1 MTSAPTP
8 ANIPAISGSTIA
20 DLVASGA
27 AALTAAGVAFGHG
40 TATAEDEAAWLTLW
54 KLGLP
59 LDSELAP
66 GAPESLA
73 DQAVS
78 AQQQAEVAELFAERI
93 QTRKPAAYLTREAW
107 LQGVPF
113 YVDERAIVPRSFIAE
128 LLADGSI
135 DDFLSENTHRVL
147 DLCTGNGS
155 LAVLAAMAYP
165 EVVVT
170 GADISPDA
178 LAVAR
183 INVDRHGL
191 QERIALQA
199 SDGLAAL
206 PGPWDLILCNPPY
219 VNAASMA
226 ALPAEYRAEPEL
238 ALAGGTDGMDF
249 VRRLLADAPA
259 RMSEHGVLVLEIGN
273 ERDYF
278 EAAFP
283 QLPVFWL
290 DTSAGDDQVLLITR
304 DALLAQLPSQ
314 GHGTPP

>member
-8 ANIPAISGSTIA
+8 ANSTSISGSTIA

-59 LDSELAP
+59 LDSELTP
-66 GAPESLA
+66 GAPESIA
-73 DQAVS
+73 SQGVS
-78 AQQQAEVAELFAERI
+78 AQQQAEVAELVSQRI
-93 QTRKPAAYLTREAW
+93 RTRKPAAYLTQEAW

-135 DDFLSENTHRVL
+135 DGWLS
-147 DLCTGNGS
+147 DCTGNGS
-155 LAVLAAMAYP
+155 LACLAAMAWP
-165 EVVVT
+165 EVEVT
-170 GADISPDA
+170 GADISADA

-183 INVDRHGL
+183 INVDRHELGQRVQL
-191 QERIALQA
+191 LE

-206 PGPWDLILCNPPY
+206 PGPWDLVLCNPPY
-219 VNAASMA
+219 VNADSMSR
-226 ALPAEYRAEPEL
+226 LPAEYQAEPEL
-238 ALAGGTDGMDF
+238 ALAGGSDGMDF
-249 VRRLLADAPA
+249 IRRLLEDLPSRLAKEA
-259 RMSEHGVLVLEIGN
+259 VVVLEIGN
-273 ERDYF
+273 EKPFF

-283 QLPVFWL
+283 DLPVFWL
-290 DTSAGDDQVLLITR
+290 DTSSGDEQVLLITQE
-304 DALLAQLPSQ
+304 ALKAWADGDIEALRPTYRPL
-314 GHGTPP
+314 G

>member
-1 MTSAPTP
+1 MNTPQQHPTV
-8 ANIPAISGSTIA
+8 AGDTVGA
-20 DLVASGA
+20 LVESGA
-27 AALTAAGVAFGHG
+27 QCLAAAGVSFGHG
-40 TATAEDEAAWLTLW
+40 TTNAHDEAAWLVLW
-54 KLGLP
+54 RLGLP
-59 LDSELAP
+59 LDSDLSEAP
-66 GAPESLA
+66 DPMKNQPVAPA
-73 DQAVS
+73 DQAL
-78 AQQQAEVAELFAERI
+78 VATLFEERI
-93 QTRKPAAYLTREAW
+93 RTRKPAAYLTREAW

-128 LLADGSI
+128 LLVDGGADEY
-135 DDFLSENTHRVL
+135 LSDHTRQVL

-155 LAVLAAMAYP
+155 LAVLAAMAWP
-165 EVVVT
+165 EVQVT

-183 INVDRHGL
+183 INVDKHGL
-191 QERIALQA
+191 QDRIQLQL

-238 ALAGGTDGMDF
+238 ALAGGNDGMDF
-249 VRRLLADAPA
+249 VRQLFAAAPA
-259 RMSEHGVLVLEIGN
+259 CMSEDAVIILEIGN
-273 ERDYF
+273 ERAYF

-290 DTSAGDDQVLLITR
+290 DTSAGEDQVLLVTR
-304 DALLAQLPSQ
+304 QALAAQSRLTAQ
-314 GHGTPP
+314 